1 MDTEEAVERGTKF
14 LQDKAGYYTHKLVS
28 VKLEE
33 NVWVVRFDVGAFEE
47 KIVELKAP
55 TSNLTTQTFSSS
67 LTLTNLWV

>member
-47 KIVELKAP
+47 KIVELKIDDKTEKIVEYEQP
-55 TSNLTTQTFSSS
+55 K
-67 LTLTNLWV
+67 

>member
-33 NVWVVRFDVGAFEE
+33 NVWVVRFDVGPFVET
-47 KIVELKAP
+47 IVEVKIDDKTERITEYERP
-55 TSNLTTQTFSSS
+55 K
-67 LTLTNLWV
+67 

>member
-47 KIVELKAP
+47 KIVELKIDDKTERIIEYERP
-55 TSNLTTQTFSSS
+55 K
-67 LTLTNLWV
+67 

>member
-47 KIVELKAP
+47 KIVELKIDDKTERITEYERP
-55 TSNLTTQTFSSS
+55 K
-67 LTLTNLWV
+67 